1 MSFQQ
6 VFDKFVLTKVQ
17 VNLITDMAQS
27 DDKLMGLIIKLE
39 ESNDDYGIQDMYLN
53 KILNYV
59 EEKRKNGLH

>member
-39 ESNDDYGIQDMYLN
+39 ESNDDYGIQDMYMN